1 MAAILRSGKFLR
13 LFSGVA
19 RNLAAGT
26 GKNDENGLLPQ
37 QGLLFDKNFSQA
49 SFSIQNV
56 LPYIG
61 VSDSGH
67 AEDRFPTRLLSTP
80 NRYLG
85 RVSKEEIELMMLEIE
100 STEADTKSGTMN
112 LLSSQALLAIR
123 LCGSTLDQEMP
134 SIRSGMVSKIWSML
148 QSKGIPTTVVHY
160 NALLRVHLE
169 NGHKFVPEQVL
180 EDMRVQ
186 GVTPDKET
194 FQCFI
199 SRHCQEGN
207 IDGASKVL
215 QMMKAQGI
223 KVNENIFNSLILG
236 HGEAGDMARS
246 HGMLKVMKQWG
257 LVPSQETYLTLA
269 CAYAKHGDW
278 QNVEKVMAESQ
289 AQGVGFK
296 DGDYLELIFILSEG
310 GHKEHIGKLL
320 ALTHPETETFS
331 SMASHLVVRLVNSG
345 HDDVAY
351 NLVQYTVD
359 QSCEEGGREVCGEF
373 LEQIVRVGRPVTKL
387 LWIVNDMA
395 EKKLLT
401 GGLDKMVDIAIKHK
415 NFGLSAKLTDI
426 LVSEGGKIEEKNFGN
441 LLKLALKSKS
451 DEDLLSCAKIGQK
464 LGFLTPEVL
473 KKQVFPHIDSW
484 PELVVTSLEEAGVG
498 REVTVTPL
506 VEWLVGQGR
515 TEAAGTVAGIFS
527 EHVDNKLKFLT
538 AASKTVNSVCNHFHE
553 GPKFERSTTPQ
564 ATPTQQ
570 SATTTTQT
578 TPTPDT
584 VNIATL
590 SQTELESLLSN
601 TTTSP
606 TTRGQTYMR
615 LLEMFSA
622 TGAIDQ
628 AIQLSRRLKSEETLH
643 LPQFYD
649 LFGCLIES
657 QFTPPSQYPYGMQAY
672 TFNPQLNQFIPV
684 NSMPVPVVHNGYGM
698 QAYPPGMMPQPYY
711 MPPQDTFTTP
721 DRSDQ
726 DSGVATPH
734 STMSG
739 LTTPHNEQIS
749 SDMMSPPYTASPQ
762 PSLSGTATPLYP
774 ESCYTESYEFSFEA
788 GVLHRQLKRAI
799 SSSKAN
805 EGLASYKAMER
816 LGRVV
821 NVTETSALVEQL
833 IRADLMTEA
842 AEITRGMLVRDTH
855 PLPKIFR
862 FLLNKLAVNG
872 SVEEILSIGQFLP
885 TKIKKDVSFDNRLCN
900 AYLSAGRG
908 QEFLEVLVKDLE
920 TAIGSNNTEMINIV
934 KDKFP
939 RGGAMGLLDNHPEL
953 LDRYTL
959 LATKFASIDYVAP
972 MNVLWTYHFIH
983 GNRDIASSIWQ
994 HHVKSSNQ
1002 IMFQKVCQ
1010 VARATGNIDLAFGLV
1025 RHLAE
1030 ADQVTSGAR
1039 GIAYSCLLDCLC
1051 ASNEHQKGWAALKE
1065 ALDKK
1070 VALEDINRTALVR
1083 LKQGLEDEGQMFPY
1097 TIPPKNTKKDFER
1110 SLSPIDWNEM

>member
-13 LFSGVA
+13 LFGGVA

-26 GKNDENGLLPQ
+26 GQNDEKGLLPQ
-37 QGLLFDKNFSQA
+37 QGLVFDKSFSQS

-85 RVSKEEIELMMLEIE
+85 RVSKEEIEMMILEIE
-100 STEADTKSGTMN
+100 VTEPDIKSGTMN

-134 SIRSGMVSKIWSML
+134 SVRSSMVSKIWSML
-148 QSKGIPTTVVHY
+148 QSKKIPITVVHY

-169 NGHKFVPEQVL
+169 NGHKFSPEEVL
-180 EDMRVQ
+180 EDMTAQ

-194 FQCFI
+194 FQCLI

-215 QMMKAQGI
+215 QMMKTQGI

-257 LVPSQETYLTLA
+257 LAPSQETYLTLA
-269 CAYAKHGDW
+269 CAYAKQGDMS
-278 QNVEKVMAESQ
+278 NVEKVIAESQ
-289 AQGVGFK
+289 AQGLGFK
-296 DGDYLELIFILSEG
+296 DGDFLELVYIFSEG

-320 ALTHPETETFS
+320 ALTHPETEQFS

-359 QSCEEGGREVCGEF
+359 QSCEEGGTEVCSEF
-373 LEQIVRVGRPVTKL
+373 LEQIVRVGRPVAKL

-395 EKKLLT
+395 EKRLLT
-401 GGLDKMVDIAIKHK
+401 GGLDRMVDISIKHK
-415 NFGLSAKLTDI
+415 NFSLSSKLAEI
-426 LVSEGGKIEEKNFGN
+426 LVSEGGKLNETNFTE
-441 LLKLALKSKS
+441 LLQLSLKTKC
-451 DEDLLSCAKIGQK
+451 DEDLLSCAKIGKK

-473 KKQVFPHIDSW
+473 KKQVFPNINSW

-498 REVTVTPL
+498 REETVTPM

-538 AASKTVNSVCNHFHE
+538 AATSSVNSVCNHFHE
-553 GPKFERSTTPQ
+553 GPKFERSTTAQ
-564 ATPTQQ
+564 TSTTHTPPIQNTG
-570 SATTTTQT
+570 
-578 TPTPDT
+578 
-584 VNIATL
+584 NINTL
-590 SQTELESLLSN
+590 SQAELETLLSDM
-601 TTTSP
+601 TCTP
-606 TTRGQTYMR
+606 TTRGQVYMR
-615 LLEMFSA
+615 LLEIFSS

-628 AIQLSRRLKSEETLH
+628 AIQLSRRLKEDESLH

-649 LFGCLIES
+649 VFGCLIES
-657 QFTPPSQYPYGMQAY
+657 QFSPVTQPPYGMQAY
-672 TFNPQLNQFIPV
+672 TFNPQMNQYVPV
-684 NSMPVPVVHNGYGM
+684 SSMPMQVMHHNYGM
-698 QAYPPGMMPQPYY
+698 QPYPHVPPHNSYYIAAHDAYPP
-711 MPPQDTFTTP
+711 TP
-721 DRSDQ
+721 ERSEH
-726 DSGVATPH
+726 DSGMATPH
-734 STMSG
+734 SMTSG
-739 LTTPHNEQIS
+739 VTTPLHDQN
-749 SDMMSPPYTASPQ
+749 MSFTPPFTSTSPQ
-762 PSLSGTATPLYP
+762 PSGTVTPIYP
-774 ESCYTESYEFSFEA
+774 DSCYTESYEFSFEA
-788 GVLHRQLKRAI
+788 GILHRQLKRAI
-799 SSSKAN
+799 ASSKA
-805 EGLASYKAMER
+805 EDGLTAYKAMER

-833 IRADLMTEA
+833 IRADLMKEA
-842 AEITRGMLVRDTH
+842 GDITRGMLIRDTH

-908 QEFLEVLVKDLE
+908 QEFLEVLVQDLE
-920 TAIGSNNTEMINIV
+920 TAINSNNSELINIV

-939 RGGAMGLLDNHPEL
+939 RGGAMGLLDSHPEL
-953 LDRYTL
+953 LDRYTT
-959 LATKFASIDYVAP
+959 LANKFAGIGYVAP

-983 GNRDIASSIWQ
+983 GNRDIASTIWQ
-994 HHVKSSNQ
+994 NHVKNSNQ

-1010 VARATGNIDLAFGLV
+1010 VARATGNINLAFGLV

-1051 ASNEHQKGWAALKE
+1051 ASNEHKKGYEALKE
-1065 ALDKK
+1065 ALEKK

-1083 LKQGLEDEGQMFPY
+1083 LKQGLEDEGDIFPY
-1097 TIPPKNTKKDFER
+1097 NIPPKNIKKEFER
-1110 SLSPIDWNEM
+1110 SLSPVDWNDL

>member
-19 RNLAAGT
+19 RNLAAGP
-26 GKNDENGLLPQ
+26 GQNDEKGLLPQ
-37 QGLLFDKNFSQA
+37 QGLLFDKSFSQT

-100 STEADTKSGTMN
+100 STEADIKTGTMN

-134 SIRSGMVSKIWSML
+134 SVRSSMVSKIWSML
-148 QSKGIPTTVVHY
+148 KDKEIPTTVVHY

-169 NGHKFVPEQVL
+169 NGHKFSPEQVL
-180 EDMRVQ
+180 EDMTGQ

-194 FQCFI
+194 FQCLI
-199 SRHCQEGN
+199 SRHCQQGN

-257 LVPSQETYLTLA
+257 LAPSQETYLTLA
-269 CAYAKHGDW
+269 CAYAKHGEW
-278 QNVEKVMAESQ
+278 NNVEKVIAESQ
-289 AQGVGFK
+289 AQGLGFK
-296 DGDYLELIFILSEG
+296 DGDFLELVYILSEG

-320 ALTHPETETFS
+320 ALTHPETEQFS
-331 SMASHLVVRLVNSG
+331 SMASHLVVRLVDSG

-359 QSCEEGGREVCGEF
+359 QSCEEGGTEVCSEF

-395 EKKLLT
+395 EKKLLI
-401 GGLDKMVDIAIKHK
+401 GGLDMMVDISIRHK
-415 NFGLSAKLTDI
+415 NFSLSSKLAEI
-426 LVSEGGKIEEKNFGN
+426 LVSEGGTLKEKNFAE
-441 LLKLALKSKS
+441 LLKLALKNKS
-451 DEDLLSCAKIGQK
+451 DEDLLNCAKIGKK

-473 KKQVFPHIDSW
+473 KKQIFPNIDSW
-484 PELVVTSLEEAGVG
+484 PELVVTSLEEVGVG
-498 REVTVTPL
+498 RGETVTPL

-527 EHVDNKLKFLT
+527 EHVDSKLKFLT
-538 AASKTVNSVCNHFHE
+538 AASSTVNSVCNHFHE

-564 ATPTQQ
+564 
-570 SATTTTQT
+570 TTTTQT
-578 TPTPDT
+578 SPTPDT
-584 VNIATL
+584 TNINSL
-590 SQTELESLLSN
+590 SQIDLESLL
-601 TTTSP
+601 TDTTSTP
-606 TTRGQTYMR
+606 TARGHVYMR
-615 LLEMFSA
+615 LLEIFSA

-628 AIQLSRRLKSEETLH
+628 AIQLSRRLKEEETLH

-657 QFTPPSQYPYGMQAY
+657 QFTPPNQTPYGMQAF
-672 TFNPQLNQFIPV
+672 TFNPQMNQFVPV
-684 NSMPVPVVHNGYGM
+684 NSMPVPVMHHSYGM
-698 QAYPPGMMPQPYY
+698 PAYPPGMSPHPYY
-711 MPPQDTFTTP
+711 MPTHDAYPPTP
-721 DRSDQ
+721 DRSDH
-726 DSGVATPH
+726 DSGMATPH
-734 STMSG
+734 STISG
-739 LTTPHNEQIS
+739 VTTPLHEQS
-749 SDMMSPPYTASPQ
+749 MAATPPYTSTSP
-762 PSLSGTATPLYP
+762 SISGTATPLYP

-788 GVLHRQLKRAI
+788 GILHRQLKRAI
-799 SSSKAN
+799 SSSKADD
-805 EGLASYKAMER
+805 GLAAYRAMER

-833 IRADLMTEA
+833 IRADLMKDA
-842 AEITRGMLVRDTH
+842 GEITRGMLIRDTH

-872 SVEEILSIGQFLP
+872 SVEEILSIGQYLP

-908 QEFLEVLVKDLE
+908 QEFLEVLVQDLE
-920 TAIGSNNTEMINIV
+920 TAIKSNNAELINVV

-939 RGGAMGLLDNHPEL
+939 RGGAMGLLDSHPEL
-953 LDRYTL
+953 LDRYTT
-959 LATKFASIDYVAP
+959 LANKFASIGYVAP

-994 HHVKSSNQ
+994 NHVKSSNQ

-1010 VARATGNIDLAFGLV
+1010 VARATGNINLAFGLV

-1051 ASNEHQKGWAALKE
+1051 ASNEHTKGYAALKE

-1083 LKQGLEDEGQMFPY
+1083 LKQGLEEEGEMFPY
-1097 TIPPKNTKKDFER
+1097 NIPPKNTRKDFER
-1110 SLSPIDWNEM
+1110 SLSPVDWNDL

>member
-1 MAAILRSGKFLR
+1 M
-13 LFSGVA
+13 
-19 RNLAAGT
+19 
-26 GKNDENGLLPQ
+26 PQ
-37 QGLLFDKNFSQA
+37 QGLLFDKSFSQT

-85 RVSKEEIELMMLEIE
+85 RVSKEEIELMILEIE
-100 STEADTKSGTMN
+100 VSEPDIKSGTMN
-112 LLSSQALLAIR
+112 LLSSQAVLAIR

-134 SIRSGMVSKIWSML
+134 SVRSSMVSKIWSML
-148 QSKGIPTTVVHY
+148 KSKEIPTTVVHY

-169 NGHKFVPEQVL
+169 NGHKFSPDQVL
-180 EDMRVQ
+180 EDMTAQ

-194 FQCFI
+194 FQCLI

-257 LVPSQETYLTLA
+257 LAPSQETYLTLA
-269 CAYAKHGDW
+269 CAYAKHGEW
-278 QNVEKVMAESQ
+278 SNVEKVIAESQ
-289 AQGVGFK
+289 AQGLGFQ
-296 DGDYLELIFILSEG
+296 DGDFLELIYILSEG

-320 ALTHPETETFS
+320 ALTHPETEQFS

-359 QSCEEGGREVCGEF
+359 QSCEEGGSEVCSEF

-401 GGLDKMVDIAIKHK
+401 GGLDRMVDISIKHK
-415 NFGLSAKLTDI
+415 NFNLGSKLAEI
-426 LVSEGGKIEEKNFGN
+426 LVSEGGKINEKNFAD
-441 LLKLALKSKS
+441 LLKLALDTKS
-451 DEDLLSCAKIGQK
+451 DEDLLSCAKIGKK

-473 KKQVFPHIDSW
+473 KKQVFPNIDSW
-484 PELVVTSLEEAGVG
+484 PELVVTSLEEVGVG
-498 REVTVTPL
+498 RNETVTPM

-527 EHVDNKLKFLT
+527 EHVDSKLKFLT
-538 AASKTVNSVCNHFHE
+538 AATSSVNSVCNHFQE
-553 GPKFERSTTPQ
+553 GPKFERPKTPQ
-564 ATPTQQ
+564 
-570 SATTTTQT
+570 TTQNPP
-578 TPTPDT
+578 PTLNPA
-584 VNIATL
+584 NINLL
-590 SQTELESLLSN
+590 SQTELETLLSD
-601 TTTSP
+601 TTCTP
-606 TTRGQTYMR
+606 TTRGHVYMR
-615 LLEMFSA
+615 LLEVFSA

-628 AIQLSRRLKSEETLH
+628 AIQLSRRLKEDESLH

-649 LFGCLIES
+649 MFGCLIES
-657 QFTPPSQYPYGMQAY
+657 QFSPVTQTPYGMQAY
-672 TFNPQLNQFIPV
+672 TFNPQINHFVPVPSIP
-684 NSMPVPVVHNGYGM
+684 SIPVPVMHHSYAM
-698 QAYPPGMMPQPYY
+698 PPYQPYY
-711 MPPQDTFTTP
+711 VPTHEPYPHPPTP
-721 DRSDQ
+721 DRSEH

-734 STMSG
+734 SVVSDQHVA
-739 LTTPHNEQIS
+739 LT
-749 SDMMSPPYTASPQ
+749 PPYTTTSPQ
-762 PSLSGTATPLYP
+762 PSVSGTATPVYP
-774 ESCYTESYEFSFEA
+774 DSCYTESYEFSFEA
-788 GVLHRQLKRAI
+788 AILHRQLKRAV
-799 SSSKAN
+799 AN
-805 EGLASYKAMER
+805 SRAEDGLAAYKSMER
-816 LGRVV
+816 LGRAV

-833 IRADLMTEA
+833 IRADMMKEA
-842 AEITRGMLVRDTH
+842 GDITRGMLIRDTH

-920 TAIGSNNTEMINIV
+920 VAINSNSGELINIV

-939 RGGAMGLLDNHPEL
+939 RGGAMGLLDSHPEL
-953 LDRYTL
+953 VDRYSL
-959 LATKFASIDYVAP
+959 LATKFASIGYVAP

-983 GNRDIASSIWQ
+983 GNREIASSIWQ
-994 HHVKSSNQ
+994 SHVKNSNQ

-1010 VARATGNIDLAFGLV
+1010 VARATGNINLAFGLV
-1025 RHLAE
+1025 RHLGE

-1051 ASNEHQKGWAALKE
+1051 ASNEHRKGHEALKE

-1083 LKQGLEDEGQMFPY
+1083 LKQGLEEEGEIFPH
-1097 TIPPKNTKKDFER
+1097 TIPPKNTKKEFER
-1110 SLSPIDWNEM
+1110 SLSPVDWNDL

>member
-19 RNLAAGT
+19 RNLAAGP
-26 GKNDENGLLPQ
+26 GQNDEKGLLPQ
-37 QGLLFDKNFSQA
+37 QGLLFDKSFSQT

-100 STEADTKSGTMN
+100 STEADIKTGTMN

-134 SIRSGMVSKIWSML
+134 SVRSSMVSKIWSML
-148 QSKGIPTTVVHY
+148 KDKEIPTTVVHY

-169 NGHKFVPEQVL
+169 NGHKFSPEQVL
-180 EDMRVQ
+180 EDMTGQ
-186 GVTPDKET
+186 EVTPDKET
-194 FQCFI
+194 FQCLI
-199 SRHCQEGN
+199 SRHCQQGN

-257 LVPSQETYLTLA
+257 LAPSQETYLTLA
-269 CAYAKHGDW
+269 CAYAKHGEW
-278 QNVEKVMAESQ
+278 NNVEKVIAESQ
-289 AQGVGFK
+289 AQGLGFK
-296 DGDYLELIFILSEG
+296 DGDFLELVYILSEG

-320 ALTHPETETFS
+320 ALTHPETEQFS

-359 QSCEEGGREVCGEF
+359 QSCEEGGTEVCSEF

-395 EKKLLT
+395 EKKLLI
-401 GGLDKMVDIAIKHK
+401 GGLDMMVDISIRHK
-415 NFGLSAKLTDI
+415 NFSLSSKLAEI
-426 LVSEGGKIEEKNFGN
+426 LVSEGGTLKEKNFAE
-441 LLKLALKSKS
+441 LLKLALKNKS
-451 DEDLLSCAKIGQK
+451 DEDLLNCAKIGKK

-473 KKQVFPHIDSW
+473 KKQIFPNIDSW
-484 PELVVTSLEEAGVG
+484 PELVVTSLEEVGVG
-498 REVTVTPL
+498 RGETVTPL

-527 EHVDNKLKFLT
+527 EHVDSKLKFLT
-538 AASKTVNSVCNHFHE
+538 AASSTVNSVCNHFHE

-564 ATPTQQ
+564 
-570 SATTTTQT
+570 TTTTQT
-578 TPTPDT
+578 SPTPDT
-584 VNIATL
+584 TNINSL
-590 SQTELESLLSN
+590 SQTDLESLLSD
-601 TTTSP
+601 TTSTP
-606 TTRGQTYMR
+606 TARGHVYMR
-615 LLEMFSA
+615 LLEIFSA

-628 AIQLSRRLKSEETLH
+628 AIQLSRRLKEEETLH

-657 QFTPPSQYPYGMQAY
+657 QFTPPNQTPYGMQAF
-672 TFNPQLNQFIPV
+672 TFNPQMNQFVPV
-684 NSMPVPVVHNGYGM
+684 NSMPVPVMHHSYGM
-698 QAYPPGMMPQPYY
+698 PAYPPGMSPHPYY
-711 MPPQDTFTTP
+711 MPTHDAYPPTP
-721 DRSDQ
+721 DRSDH
-726 DSGVATPH
+726 DSGMATPH
-734 STMSG
+734 STISG
-739 LTTPHNEQIS
+739 VTTPLHEQS
-749 SDMMSPPYTASPQ
+749 MAATPPYTSTSP
-762 PSLSGTATPLYP
+762 SISGTATPLYP

-788 GVLHRQLKRAI
+788 GILHRQLKRAI
-799 SSSKAN
+799 SSSKADD
-805 EGLASYKAMER
+805 GLAAYRAMER

-833 IRADLMTEA
+833 IRADLMKDA
-842 AEITRGMLVRDTH
+842 GEITRGMLIRDTH

-872 SVEEILSIGQFLP
+872 SVEEILSIGQYLP

-908 QEFLEVLVKDLE
+908 QEFLEVLVQDLE
-920 TAIGSNNTEMINIV
+920 TAIKSNNAELINVV

-939 RGGAMGLLDNHPEL
+939 RGGAMGLLDSHPEL
-953 LDRYTL
+953 LDRYTT
-959 LATKFASIDYVAP
+959 LANKFASIGYVAP

-994 HHVKSSNQ
+994 NHVKSSNQ

-1010 VARATGNIDLAFGLV
+1010 VARATGNINLAFGLV

-1051 ASNEHQKGWAALKE
+1051 ASNEHTKGYAALKE

-1083 LKQGLEDEGQMFPY
+1083 LKQGLEEEGEMFPY
-1097 TIPPKNTKKDFER
+1097 NIPPKNTRKDFER
-1110 SLSPIDWNEM
+1110 SLSPVDWNDL

>member
-13 LFSGVA
+13 LFGGVA

-26 GKNDENGLLPQ
+26 GQNDEKGLLPQ
-37 QGLLFDKNFSQA
+37 QGLVFDKNFSQT

-85 RVSKEEIELMMLEIE
+85 RVSKEEIEMMILEIE
-100 STEADTKSGTMN
+100 VTEPDIKSGTMN

-134 SIRSGMVSKIWSML
+134 SVRSGMVSKIWSML
-148 QSKGIPTTVVHY
+148 QTKKIPTTVVHY

-169 NGHKFVPEQVL
+169 NGHKFSPEQVL
-180 EDMRVQ
+180 EDMTAQ

-194 FQCFI
+194 FQCLI

-257 LVPSQETYLTLA
+257 LAPSQETYLTLA
-269 CAYAKHGDW
+269 CAYAKQGDLS
-278 QNVEKVMAESQ
+278 NVEKVIAESQ
-289 AQGVGFK
+289 AQGLGFK
-296 DGDYLELIFILSEG
+296 DGDYLELVYILSEG

-320 ALTHPETETFS
+320 ALTHPETEQFS

-359 QSCEEGGREVCGEF
+359 QSCEEGGTEVCSEF

-401 GGLDKMVDIAIKHK
+401 GGLDKMVDISIRHK
-415 NFGLSAKLTDI
+415 NFSLSSKLTEI
-426 LVSEGGKIEEKNFGN
+426 LVSEGGKIKENDFTE
-441 LLKLALKSKS
+441 LLKLALKTKS
-451 DEDLLSCAKIGQK
+451 DEDLLSCVKIGKK

-473 KKQVFPHIDSW
+473 KKQVFPNIDSW
-484 PELVVTSLEEAGVG
+484 PELVVTSLEEVGVG
-498 REVTVTPL
+498 RGETVTPM

-538 AASKTVNSVCNHFHE
+538 TATTSVNSVCNHFLE
-553 GPKFERSTTPQ
+553 GPKFERSQTPVSQ
-564 ATPTQQ
+564 TQP
-570 SATTTTQT
+570 SPCIA
-578 TPTPDT
+578 
-584 VNIATL
+584 NINSL
-590 SQTELESLLSN
+590 SQAELETLLSDSAC
-601 TTTSP
+601 TP
-606 TTRGQTYMR
+606 ATRGQVYMR
-615 LLEMFSA
+615 LLEMFSS

-628 AIQLSRRLKSEETLH
+628 AIQLSRKLKEDTSLH

-649 LFGCLIES
+649 MFGCLIES
-657 QFTPPSQYPYGMQAY
+657 QFTPVTQTPYGMQAY
-672 TFNPQLNQFIPV
+672 TFNPQMNQFLPV
-684 NSMPVPVVHNGYGM
+684 TSMPVQVMHHNYGM
-698 QAYPPGMMPQPYY
+698 PPYAQGMPTPQPYY
-711 MPPQDTFTTP
+711 IATQDPYPPTP
-721 DRSDQ
+721 ERTEH

-734 STMSG
+734 SMTSG
-739 LTTPHNEQIS
+739 VTSPLRDQNIPLT
-749 SDMMSPPYTASPQ
+749 PPYPSTSPQ
-762 PSLSGTATPLYP
+762 PSGTVTPIYP
-774 ESCYTESYEFSFEA
+774 DSCYTESYEFSFEA
-788 GVLHRQLKRAI
+788 GILHRQLKRAI
-799 SSSKAN
+799 SSSKAE
-805 EGLASYKAMER
+805 EGLTAFKAMER
-816 LGRVV
+816 LGRIV

-833 IRADLMTEA
+833 IRADMMKEA
-842 AEITRGMLVRDTH
+842 GDITRGMLIRDTH

-908 QEFLEVLVKDLE
+908 QEFLEVLVQDLE
-920 TAIGSNNTEMINIV
+920 TAINSNNKEMINIV

-939 RGGAMGLLDNHPEL
+939 RGGAMGLLDSHPEL
-953 LDRYTL
+953 LDRYTN
-959 LATKFASIDYVAP
+959 LANKFASIGYVAP

-983 GNRDIASSIWQ
+983 GNREIASSIWQ
-994 HHVKSSNQ
+994 NHVKSSNQ

-1010 VARATGNIDLAFGLV
+1010 VARATGNINLAFGLV

-1051 ASNEHQKGWAALKE
+1051 ASNEHKKGYVALKE

-1083 LKQGLEDEGQMFPY
+1083 LKQGLEDEGQIFPY
-1097 TIPPKNTKKDFER
+1097 NIPPKNIKKDFER
-1110 SLSPIDWNEM
+1110 SLSPVDWNDL

>member
-100 STEADTKSGTMN
+100 STEPDIKSGTMN

-123 LCGSTLDQEMP
+123 LCGSTLDQELP
-134 SIRSGMVSKIWSML
+134 SVRSSMVSTIWSML

-169 NGHKFVPEQVL
+169 NGHKFNPEQVL
-180 EDMRVQ
+180 EDMTAQ
-186 GVTPDKET
+186 GVSPDKET
-194 FQCFI
+194 FQCLI
-199 SRHCQEGN
+199 SRHCQGGN

-278 QNVEKVMAESQ
+278 HNVEKVMAESQ

-296 DGDYLELIFILSEG
+296 DGDYLELVFILSEG
-310 GHKEHIGKLL
+310 GHKEHISKLL
-320 ALTHPETETFS
+320 ALTHPETEQFS
-331 SMASHLVVRLVNSG
+331 SMASHLAVRLVNSG

-395 EKKLLT
+395 EKKLLN
-401 GGLDKMVDIAIKHK
+401 GGLDKLVDIAIKHK
-415 NFGLSAKLTDI
+415 NFGLSCKLADI
-426 LVSEGGKIEEKNFGN
+426 LVSEGGKMEEKNFAS
-441 LLKLALKSKS
+441 LLKLALKTNS
-451 DEDLLSCAKIGQK
+451 DEDLLSCANIGQK

-473 KKQVFPHIDSW
+473 KKQIFPNIDSW
-484 PELVVTSLEEAGVG
+484 PELVVTSLEEVGVG
-498 REVTVTPL
+498 RDVTVTPL

-527 EHVDNKLKFLT
+527 EHVDSKLKFLT
-538 AASKTVNSVCNHFHE
+538 AASKTVNSICNHFHE
-553 GPKFERSTTPQ
+553 GPKFDRKSPTPQ
-564 ATPTQQ
+564 STN
-570 SATTTTQT
+570 TTTQT
-578 TPTPDT
+578 SPALDLK
-584 VNIATL
+584 VLNIADL
-590 SQTELESLLSN
+590 SQSELESFLSN
-601 TTTSP
+601 TATSP
-606 TTRGQTYMR
+606 TTRGQAYMR
-615 LLEMFSA
+615 LLEIFSA

-628 AIQLSRRLKSEETLH
+628 AIQLSRRLKAEETLH

-657 QFTPPSQYPYGMQAY
+657 QFTPPSQYPPYGMQAY

-684 NSMPVPVVHNGYGM
+684 SSMPVPVVHQGYGM
-698 QAYPPGMMPQPYY
+698 PPYPPGMLPQTYY
-711 MPPQDTFTTP
+711 MPPTP
-721 DRSDQ
+721 DRSEVT

-739 LTTPHNEQIS
+739 VSTPHHDQTGIPS
-749 SDMMSPPYTASPQ
+749 GMMTPPYTASPQ
-762 PSLSGTATPLYP
+762 PSLSGTTTPLYP

-799 SSSKAN
+799 TSSKA
-805 EGLASYKAMER
+805 EDGLSAYKAMER

-833 IRADLMTEA
+833 IRADLMGEA
-842 AEITRGMLVRDTH
+842 GEITRGMLVRDTH

-872 SVEEILSIGQFLP
+872 SVEEILSIGQYLP

-908 QEFLEVLVKDLE
+908 QEFLEVLVKDLD
-920 TAIGSNNTEMINIV
+920 TAISSHNSEMINVV

-939 RGGAMGLLDNHPEL
+939 RGGAMGLLDTHPEL
-953 LDRYTL
+953 LDRYTT

-983 GNRDIASSIWQ
+983 GNMDIASSIWQ
-994 HHVKSSNQ
+994 NHVKSSNQ

-1065 ALDKK
+1065 ALEKK

-1083 LKQGLEDEGQMFPY
+1083 LKQGLEEEGQVFPY
-1097 TIPPKNTKKDFER
+1097 NIPPKNTKKEFER

>member
-19 RNLAAGT
+19 RNLAAGP

-37 QGLLFDKNFSQA
+37 QGLLFDKNFSQT

-80 NRYLG
+80 NRYAG
-85 RVSKEEIELMMLEIE
+85 RVSKEEIDLMMLEIE
-100 STEADTKSGTMN
+100 STEADIKTGTMN

-134 SIRSGMVSKIWSML
+134 SVRSSMVSKIWSML

-169 NGHKFVPEQVL
+169 NGHKFSPDQVL

-194 FQCFI
+194 FQCLI

-246 HGMLKVMKQWG
+246 YGMLKVMKQWG
-257 LVPSQETYLTLA
+257 LIPSQETYLTLA
-269 CAYAKHGDW
+269 CAYAKHGEW
-278 QNVEKVMAESQ
+278 HNVEKVMAESQ
-289 AQGVGFK
+289 AQGLGFK
-296 DGDYLELIFILSEG
+296 DGDYLELVYILSEG

-320 ALTHPETETFS
+320 ALSHPETEQFS

-359 QSCEEGGREVCGEF
+359 QSCEEGGREVCSEF

-401 GGLDKMVDIAIKHK
+401 GGLDMMVDIAIRHK
-415 NFGLSAKLTDI
+415 NFSLSSKLTEI
-426 LVSEGGKIEEKNFGN
+426 LVAEGGKFEEKTFTE
-441 LLKLALKSKS
+441 LLKLALKTKS
-451 DEDLLSCAKIGQK
+451 DEDLLSCAKIGKK

-473 KKQVFPHIDSW
+473 KKQVFPNIDSW
-484 PELVVTSLEEAGVG
+484 PELVVTSLEEVGVG
-498 REVTVTPL
+498 RDVTVTPL

-538 AASKTVNSVCNHFHE
+538 AATKSVNSVCNHFHE

-564 ATPTQQ
+564 
-570 SATTTTQT
+570 TTTTQT
-578 TPTPDT
+578 SPTPDT
-584 VNIATL
+584 SSITSL
-590 SQTELESLLSN
+590 SQTELESLLSD
-601 TTTSP
+601 TTSTP
-606 TTRGQTYMR
+606 TTRGQAYMR

-628 AIQLSRRLKSEETLH
+628 AIQLSRRLKEEESLH

-657 QFTPPSQYPYGMQAY
+657 QFTPANQYPYGMQAF
-672 TFNPQLNQFIPV
+672 TFNPQMNQFVPV
-684 NSMPVPVVHNGYGM
+684 TSMPVQVMHHSYGM
-698 QAYPPGMMPQPYY
+698 PAYPPGLLPQPYY
-711 MPPQDTFTTP
+711 MPTQDTYPTTP
-721 DRSDQ
+721 DRSEH

-734 STMSG
+734 STISG
-739 LTTPHNEQIS
+739 VTTPLHDQNMALPG
-749 SDMMSPPYTASPQ
+749 MMTPPYTAASPQ
-762 PSLSGTATPLYP
+762 PSGTTTPLYP

-788 GVLHRQLKRAI
+788 GILHRQLKRAI
-799 SSSKAN
+799 SSSKAD
-805 EGLASYKAMER
+805 EGLTAYKAMER

-833 IRADLMTEA
+833 IRADLMKEA
-842 AEITRGMLVRDTH
+842 GDITRGMLIRDTH

-872 SVEEILSIGQFLP
+872 SVEEILSIGHFLP

-908 QEFLEVLVKDLE
+908 QEFLEVLVKDLD
-920 TAIGSNNTEMINIV
+920 TAINSNNDELINIV

-939 RGGAMGLLDNHPEL
+939 RGGAMGLLDSHPEL
-953 LDRYTL
+953 LDRYTT
-959 LATKFASIDYVAP
+959 LANKFASIGYVAP

-994 HHVKSSNQ
+994 NHVKSSNQ

-1051 ASNEHQKGWAALKE
+1051 ASNEHQKGYSALKE

-1083 LKQGLEDEGQMFPY
+1083 LKQGLEEEGQMFPY
-1097 TIPPKNTKKDFER
+1097 NIPPKNTKKEFER

>member
-13 LFSGVA
+13 LFGGVA
-19 RNLAAGT
+19 RNLAAGP
-26 GKNDENGLLPQ
+26 GQNDEKGLLPQ
-37 QGLLFDKNFSQA
+37 QGLIFDKSFSQS

-85 RVSKEEIELMMLEIE
+85 RVSKEEIEMMILEIE
-100 STEADTKSGTMN
+100 VTEPDVKSGTMN

-134 SIRSGMVSKIWSML
+134 SVRSSMVSKIWSML
-148 QSKGIPTTVVHY
+148 QKKKVPITVVHY

-169 NGHKFVPEQVL
+169 NGHKFSPEEVL
-180 EDMRVQ
+180 EDMTAQ

-194 FQCFI
+194 FQCLI

-215 QMMKAQGI
+215 QMMKTQGI

-257 LVPSQETYLTLA
+257 LAPSQETYLTLA
-269 CAYAKHGDW
+269 CAYAKQGDLG
-278 QNVEKVMAESQ
+278 NVEKVIAESQ
-289 AQGVGFK
+289 AQGLAFK
-296 DGDYLELIFILSEG
+296 DGDFLELVYIFSEG

-320 ALTHPETETFS
+320 ALTHPETEQFS

-359 QSCEEGGREVCGEF
+359 QSCEEGGTEVCTEF
-373 LEQIVRVGRPVTKL
+373 LEQIVRVGRPVAKL

-401 GGLDKMVDIAIKHK
+401 GGLDRMVDISIRHK
-415 NFGLSAKLTDI
+415 NFSLSSKLAEI
-426 LVSEGGKIEEKNFGN
+426 LVSEGGKLDEKNFTE
-441 LLKLALKSKS
+441 LLQLALKTKC
-451 DEDLLSCAKIGQK
+451 DEDLLSCAKIGKK

-473 KKQVFPHIDSW
+473 KKQVFPNIDSW

-498 REVTVTPL
+498 REETVTPM

-538 AASKTVNSVCNHFHE
+538 AAASSVNSVCNHFHE
-553 GPKFERSTTPQ
+553 GPKFEGPSSSHSTTQSPPIQNTGNINCMSQ
-564 ATPTQQ
+564 AELETVLSDMTSTPTM
-570 SATTTTQT
+570 
-578 TPTPDT
+578 
-584 VNIATL
+584 
-590 SQTELESLLSN
+590 
-601 TTTSP
+601 
-606 TTRGQTYMR
+606 RGQVYMR
-615 LLEMFSA
+615 LLEMFSS

-628 AIQLSRRLKSEETLH
+628 AIQLSRRLKEDESLH

-657 QFTPPSQYPYGMQAY
+657 QFTPVNQPPYGMQAY
-672 TFNPQLNQFIPV
+672 TFNPQMNHFVPV
-684 NSMPVPVVHNGYGM
+684 STMPVQVMHHSYGM
-698 QAYPPGMMPQPYY
+698 PPYPHVPPHNSYYISTHNAYPP
-711 MPPQDTFTTP
+711 TP
-721 DRSDQ
+721 ERSEH
-726 DSGVATPH
+726 DSGMATPH
-734 STMSG
+734 SMTSG
-739 LTTPHNEQIS
+739 VASPLHDQNIPLT
-749 SDMMSPPYTASPQ
+749 PPFASTSPQ
-762 PSLSGTATPLYP
+762 PSGTVTPIYP
-774 ESCYTESYEFSFEA
+774 DSCYTESYEFSFEA
-788 GVLHRQLKRAI
+788 GILHRQLKRAI
-799 SSSKAN
+799 SSGKAD
-805 EGLASYKAMER
+805 EGLSAYKAMER

-833 IRADLMTEA
+833 IRADLMKEA
-842 AEITRGMLVRDTH
+842 GDITRGMLIRDTH

-872 SVEEILSIGQFLP
+872 SVEEILSIGQYLP

-908 QEFLEVLVKDLE
+908 QEFLEVLVQDLE
-920 TAIGSNNTEMINIV
+920 TAINSNNGELINIV

-939 RGGAMGLLDNHPEL
+939 RGGAMGLLDSHPEL
-953 LDRYTL
+953 LDRYTT
-959 LATKFASIDYVAP
+959 LANKFASIGYVAP

-994 HHVKSSNQ
+994 NHVKNSNQ

-1010 VARATGNIDLAFGLV
+1010 VARATGNINLAFGLV

-1051 ASNEHQKGWAALKE
+1051 ASNEHKKGYEALKE
-1065 ALDKK
+1065 ALEKK

-1083 LKQGLEDEGQMFPY
+1083 LKQGLEDEGDIFPY
-1097 TIPPKNTKKDFER
+1097 NIPPKNIKKEFER
-1110 SLSPIDWNEM
+1110 SLSPVDWNDL

>member
-19 RNLAAGT
+19 RNLAAGP
-26 GKNDENGLLPQ
+26 GQNDEKGLLPQ
-37 QGLLFDKNFSQA
+37 QGLLFDKSFSQT

-100 STEADTKSGTMN
+100 STEADIKTGTMN

-134 SIRSGMVSKIWSML
+134 SVRSSMVSKIWSML
-148 QSKGIPTTVVHY
+148 KDKEIPTTVVHY

-169 NGHKFVPEQVL
+169 NGHKFSPEQVL
-180 EDMRVQ
+180 EDMTGQ

-194 FQCFI
+194 FQCLI
-199 SRHCQEGN
+199 SRHCQQGN

-257 LVPSQETYLTLA
+257 LAPSQETYLTLA
-269 CAYAKHGDW
+269 CAYAKHGEW
-278 QNVEKVMAESQ
+278 NNVEKVIAESQ
-289 AQGVGFK
+289 AQGLGFK
-296 DGDYLELIFILSEG
+296 DGDFLELVYILSEG

-320 ALTHPETETFS
+320 ALTHPETEQFS

-359 QSCEEGGREVCGEF
+359 QSCEEGGTEVCSEF

-395 EKKLLT
+395 EKKLLI
-401 GGLDKMVDIAIKHK
+401 GGLDMMVDISIRHK
-415 NFGLSAKLTDI
+415 NFSLSSKLAEI
-426 LVSEGGKIEEKNFGN
+426 LVSEGGTLKEKNFAE
-441 LLKLALKSKS
+441 LLKLALKNKS
-451 DEDLLSCAKIGQK
+451 DEDLLNCAKIGKK

-473 KKQVFPHIDSW
+473 KKQIFPNIDSW
-484 PELVVTSLEEAGVG
+484 PELVVTSLEEVGVG
-498 REVTVTPL
+498 RGETVTPL

-527 EHVDNKLKFLT
+527 EHVDSKLKFLT
-538 AASKTVNSVCNHFHE
+538 AASSTVNSVCNHFHE

-564 ATPTQQ
+564 
-570 SATTTTQT
+570 TTTTQT
-578 TPTPDT
+578 SPTPDT
-584 VNIATL
+584 TNINSL
-590 SQTELESLLSN
+590 SQIDLESLLSD
-601 TTTSP
+601 TTSTP
-606 TTRGQTYMR
+606 TARGHVYMR
-615 LLEMFSA
+615 LLEIFSA

-628 AIQLSRRLKSEETLH
+628 AIQLSRRLKEEETLH

-657 QFTPPSQYPYGMQAY
+657 QFTPPNQTPYGMQAF
-672 TFNPQLNQFIPV
+672 TFNPQMNQFVPV
-684 NSMPVPVVHNGYGM
+684 NSMPVPVMHHSYGM
-698 QAYPPGMMPQPYY
+698 PAYPPGMSPHPYY
-711 MPPQDTFTTP
+711 MPTHDAYPPTP
-721 DRSDQ
+721 DRSDH
-726 DSGVATPH
+726 DSGMATPH
-734 STMSG
+734 STISG
-739 LTTPHNEQIS
+739 VTTPLHEQS
-749 SDMMSPPYTASPQ
+749 MAATPPYTSTSP
-762 PSLSGTATPLYP
+762 SISGTATPLYP

-788 GVLHRQLKRAI
+788 GILHRQLKRAI
-799 SSSKAN
+799 SSSKADD
-805 EGLASYKAMER
+805 GLAAYRAMER

-833 IRADLMTEA
+833 IRADLMKDA
-842 AEITRGMLVRDTH
+842 GEITRGMLIRDTH

-872 SVEEILSIGQFLP
+872 SVEEILSIGQYLP

-908 QEFLEVLVKDLE
+908 QEFLEVLVQDLE
-920 TAIGSNNTEMINIV
+920 TAIKSNNAELINVV

-939 RGGAMGLLDNHPEL
+939 RGGAMGLLDSHPEL
-953 LDRYTL
+953 LDRYTT
-959 LATKFASIDYVAP
+959 LANKFASIGYVAP

-994 HHVKSSNQ
+994 NHVKSSNQ

-1010 VARATGNIDLAFGLV
+1010 VARATGNINLAFGLV

-1051 ASNEHQKGWAALKE
+1051 ASNEHTKGYAALKE

-1083 LKQGLEDEGQMFPY
+1083 LKQGLEEEGEMFPY
-1097 TIPPKNTKKDFER
+1097 NIPPKNTRKDFER
-1110 SLSPIDWNEM
+1110 SLSPVDWNDL

>member
-37 QGLLFDKNFSQA
+37 HGLLFDKSFSQT

-85 RVSKEEIELMMLEIE
+85 RVSKDEIELMILEIE
-100 STEADTKSGTMN
+100 ATEADVKSGTMN

-134 SIRSGMVSKIWSML
+134 SVRSSMVSKIWSML
-148 QSKGIPTTVVHY
+148 KAKGISTTVVHY

-169 NGHKFVPEQVL
+169 NGHQFSPEEVL
-180 EDMRVQ
+180 DDMNVQ
-186 GVTPDKET
+186 GVSPDKET
-194 FQCFI
+194 FQCLI
-199 SRHCQEGN
+199 SRYCQEGN
-207 IDGASKVL
+207 IDGSSKVL

-257 LVPSQETYLTLA
+257 LTPSQETYLTLA

-278 QNVEKVMAESQ
+278 HNVEKVMAESQ
-289 AQGVGFK
+289 AQGLGFD
-296 DGDYLELIFILSEG
+296 DGDYLELIFVLSEG
-310 GHKEHIGKLL
+310 GHKEYIGKLL
-320 ALTHPETETFS
+320 ALTHPETERFS

-359 QSCEEGGREVCGEF
+359 QSCEEGGREVCTEF

-401 GGLDKMVDIAIKHK
+401 GGLNKIVEIAIKHK
-415 NFGLSAKLTDI
+415 NFGLSIKLADI
-426 LVSEGGKIEEKNFGN
+426 LVAEGGKLNENSFN
-441 LLKLALKSKS
+441 DLLKISLKNRA
-451 DEDLLSCAKIGQK
+451 DEDVLSCAKIGHK

-473 KKQVFPHIDSW
+473 KKQVFPHVDSW
-484 PELVVTSLEEAGVG
+484 PELVVTSLEEVGVG
-498 REVTVTPL
+498 RDITVTPM
-506 VEWLVGQGR
+506 VEWLVGQGK
-515 TEAAGTVAGIFS
+515 TEAAGTVAGIFP
-527 EHVDNKLKFLT
+527 EYVDNKLKFLT
-538 AASKTVNSVCNHFHE
+538 AASKSVNSVCNHFHE
-553 GPKFERSTTPQ
+553 GPKFERSTPPQ
-564 ATPTQQ
+564 PSTAPPPPPHATETINVG
-570 SATTTTQT
+570 S
-578 TPTPDT
+578 
-584 VNIATL
+584 L
-590 SQTELESLLSN
+590 SQTELESYLSS
-601 TTTSP
+601 TSLS
-606 TTRGQTYMR
+606 TETRGQVYMR

-622 TGAIDQ
+622 TGAVDQ

-649 LFGCLIES
+649 MFGYLMES
-657 QFTPPSQYPYGMQAY
+657 QFNPPTQYPYGMQAY
-672 TFNPQLNQFIPV
+672 TFNPQLNQFVPV
-684 NSMPVPVVHNGYGM
+684 NAMPVPVVHHGY
-698 QAYPPGMMPQPYY
+698 ATPPYPHMVPQPFY
-711 MPPQDTFTTP
+711 MPSQDTYTTP
-721 DRSDQ
+721 DRSEHA
-726 DSGVATPH
+726 SGMATPH
-734 STMSG
+734 STVSG
-739 LTTPHNEQIS
+739 ISTPSQ
-749 SDMMSPPYTASPQ
+749 DPPVPGMVTPPYTTSPR
-762 PSLSGTATPLYP
+762 PSVSGSMTPVYA

-788 GVLHRQLKRAI
+788 GVLHRQLKRALN
-799 SSSKAN
+799 SGKV
-805 EGLASYKAMER
+805 EDGLAAYKAMER
-816 LGRVV
+816 LGRIV

-833 IRADLMTEA
+833 IKSNMMKEA
-842 AEITRGMLVRDTH
+842 GDITRSMLVRDTH

-862 FLLNKLAVNG
+862 FLLNKLAVSG

-920 TAIGSNNTEMINIV
+920 SAIASNDTEKVNNV

-939 RGGAMGLLDNHPEL
+939 RGGAMGLLDTHPEL
-953 LDRYTL
+953 LDRYTT

-983 GNRDIASSIWQ
+983 GNVDIASSIWQ
-994 HHVKSSNQ
+994 NYVRFSNQ

-1025 RHLAE
+1025 KHLSE

-1051 ASNEHQKGWAALKE
+1051 ASNEHQKGYTALKE

-1083 LKQGLEDEGQMFPY
+1083 LKQGLEEEGHVFPY
-1097 TIPPKNTKKDFER
+1097 SIPPKNTKKDFER